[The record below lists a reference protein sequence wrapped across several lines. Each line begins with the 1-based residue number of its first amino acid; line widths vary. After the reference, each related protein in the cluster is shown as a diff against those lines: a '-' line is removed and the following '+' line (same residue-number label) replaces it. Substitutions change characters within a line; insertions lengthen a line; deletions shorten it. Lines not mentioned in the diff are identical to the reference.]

1 MHKMRKVGLLF
12 RVWAT
17 QTAAAVLTTKRK
29 CKLALQ
35 EWRNITVTHNDQRD
49 AYIARKQTERLLL
62 VFKGWETSH
71 VCGPGRQGVEEES
84 FNRQDNSTLSRGDS
98 GGGAQHL
105 RVGDDK
111 HDVGSISGMTEGPH
125 SKLDESSVLQ
135 ASFASVSSSK
145 ASYRNGVNGTPQ
157 RSVINAPTRKIPAR
171 TCPRVSSGYGQ
182 TPNNLGNI
190 LALPLGTIS
199 RPCGSCA
206 WKT

>member
-1 MHKMRKVGLLF
+1 MF
-12 RVWAT
+12 
-17 QTAAAVLTTKRK
+17 AAQVDK
-29 CKLALQ
+29 
-35 EWRNITVTHNDQRD
+35 
-49 AYIARKQTERLLL
+49 
-62 VFKGWETSH
+62 
-71 VCGPGRQGVEEES
+71 GVEEES

-98 GGGAQHL
+98 SGGATSIS

-111 HDVGSISGMTEGPH
+111 HDIGIYQRYDRGPH

-157 RSVINAPTRKIPAR
+157 RSVINAPTRKSQRAR
-171 TCPRVSSGYGQ
+171 RPVYHLDTVRLQVILS
-182 TPNNLGNI
+182 NI